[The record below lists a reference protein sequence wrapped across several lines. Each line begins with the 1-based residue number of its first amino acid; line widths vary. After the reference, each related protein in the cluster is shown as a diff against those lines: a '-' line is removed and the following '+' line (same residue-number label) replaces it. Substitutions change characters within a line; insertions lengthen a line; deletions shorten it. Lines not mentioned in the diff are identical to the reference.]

1 MHSLNVSLKHF
12 QKYQT
17 RIRTKKQWFS
27 AVVSRSHWKAP
38 FCYELALTVT
48 SCFTCKKLSSYMLS
62 PILSRGWRHFP
73 HFREKENSLPGPPY
87 FCQGCL
93 HFYLRHPAPSLYFFV
108 SLKMT
113 SGTPYIGTKI
123 SLISKSEIRY
133 EGILYAIDT
142 KEATVTLASG

>member
-48 SCFTCKKLSSYMLS
+48 SCFTCKKTLFVYGITNFVQWVTS
-62 PILSRGWRHFP
+62 FP
-73 HFREKENSLPGPPY
+73 KLPREGNSLPGPPY

-93 HFYLRHPAPSLYFFV
+93 HCYLRHPAPSLYFFV